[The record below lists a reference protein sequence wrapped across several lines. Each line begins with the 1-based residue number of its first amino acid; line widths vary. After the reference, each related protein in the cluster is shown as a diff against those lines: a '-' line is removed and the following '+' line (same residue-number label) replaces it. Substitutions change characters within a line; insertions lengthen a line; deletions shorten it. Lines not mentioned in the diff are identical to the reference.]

1 VTYTRTTLAVWEVT
15 LSCGLACSHCGS
27 RAGTPRRN
35 ELTTDEAL
43 DLVGQLAEAGIGEVA
58 LIGGEAFLRPDWLD
72 IAEAIRRAGMV
83 CSMTTSGFGLSE
95 ATARRM
101 KQAGLRHVSVSID
114 GLEQSHDL
122 LRRKKGAF
130 ASALV
135 ALRSLS
141 DAGLFV
147 GANSQ
152 VNRITAPDLPE
163 LYEVLRRAGVQSWQL
178 QLTVPSGNA
187 ADHPEILLQPCELI
201 DFFDML
207 ARIAIHALQDGM
219 SLSPGNNIGYH
230 GPFTELLVA
239 AGGTWSI
246 GEGCLA
252 GISVLGIEADGTIKS
267 CPSLPAAGYSGGNV
281 RDVKLAEMLTRSTNL
296 GRNHRARTAPLEDLW
311 GFCRACEFATVCR
324 GGCTWTAQAF
334 FGRPG
339 NNPYCHHR
347 ALKLAESGQRERV
360 LQVSPAPGIPFDSG
374 TFQIVQEPLTSPWP
388 NDGERRFGRDLIRWP
403 ARS

>member
-1 VTYTRTTLAVWEVT
+1 MTYTRTTLAVWEVT

-122 LRRKKGAF
+122 LRRKKGTF

-219 SLSPGNNIGYH
+219 
-230 GPFTELLVA
+230 
-239 AGGTWSI
+239 
-246 GEGCLA
+246 
-252 GISVLGIEADGTIKS
+252 
-267 CPSLPAAGYSGGNV
+267 
-281 RDVKLAEMLTRSTNL
+281 
-296 GRNHRARTAPLEDLW
+296 
-311 GFCRACEFATVCR
+311 
-324 GGCTWTAQAF
+324 
-334 FGRPG
+334 
-339 NNPYCHHR
+339 
-347 ALKLAESGQRERV
+347 AL
-360 LQVSPAPGIPFDSG
+360 
-374 TFQIVQEPLTSPWP
+374 
-388 NDGERRFGRDLIRWP
+388 
-403 ARS
+403 